1 MSRRSILR
9 KFKRFGRKIKHGFQ
23 KAGHWIVKHKKLL
36 LALGIGTAL
45 AATPLGSALGK
56 LLSSLG
62 RSIVS
67 NPGTALKVAGGVGLA
82 YGAVKGTKAL
92 SNTFSNNKSLILGSV
107 GFLGGYI
114 LYKKMR

>member
-1 MSRRSILR
+1 MSRRSIRR

-36 LALGIGTAL
+36 LALGIGIAL
-45 AATPLGSALGK
+45 SATPLGSALGK
-56 LLSSLG
+56 PLSSLG

-67 NPGTALKVAGGVGLA
+67 NPGTVLKVGLA
-82 YGAVKGTKAL
+82 GAALYGGVKGTKAL
-92 SNTFSNNKSLILGSV
+92 SNTFSNNESLILGSM
-107 GFLGGYI
+107 GLLGGYI